1 MLTGWNVA
9 ILGGDARQIEMI
21 RKLSEWDATLHL
33 VGFDQLD
40 YGFTGANHIDMDD
53 DEVEKFDVVIL
64 PVAGTDENGNI
75 DSIFSN
81 QNMVLDEKWV
91 ERTKEDC
98 IFLTGIANGY
108 LTKLLETS
116 NRLLIPL
123 LSRDD
128 VAIYNSVPTVEGAIM
143 MVIQNTDFTIHS
155 SRVHVLGLG
164 RVGMSVARAFHGL
177 GAKVFVGVRK
187 PAHYARVQE
196 MGLEPFYLNRL
207 DEVSENTDIMINTIP
222 APIINAS
229 VIRKMPSH
237 TFILDL
243 ASKPGGTDFRYAEKR
258 GIKALI
264 APSLPGIVAPKTAG
278 RILANTVLQ
287 ILKDQQRKEGETK

>member
-21 RKLSEWDATLHL
+21 RKLSEWDASLHL
-33 VGFDQLD
+33 IGFDQLD

-53 DEVEKFDVVIL
+53 EEVEKFDVVIL

-81 QNMVLDEKWV
+81 QQMALDEDWV
-91 ERTKEDC
+91 TRTKDDC
-98 IFLTGIANGY
+98 IFLTGIANKY
-108 LTKLLETS
+108 LTDLMDKTDR
-116 NRLLIPL
+116 RLVPL

-177 GAKVFVGVRK
+177 GAKVHVGVRK

-196 MGLEPFYLNRL
+196 MGLVPFYLNNL
-207 DEVSENTDIMINTIP
+207 EKNAENSDIMINTIP

-258 GIKALI
+258 GIKAII

-278 RILANTVLQ
+278 RILANTVSQ
-287 ILKDQQRKEGETK
+287 ILKDYKRKDGESK